1 MFALVGADITG
12 KIHSYIDI
20 EKGNKVRSGSEIEIF
35 DYKDSSYKNVEVLG
49 INRGI
54 GDTAEIEIYD
64 HSDNSYRILEMSR

>member
-1 MFALVGADITG
+1 M
-12 KIHSYIDI
+12 
-20 EKGNKVRSGSEIEIF
+20 EIF

-64 HSDNSYRILEMSR
+64 HSDNSYRILEMSK